1 MHVLEDGINRLIRC
15 CIHNSFNVFV
25 DIAPGPSEWGLSYW
39 CIDKRLIVKV
49 PHNLEVA
56 THVVWD
62 IQLMSDIPIHLL
74 VLALDDLRLQVQ
86 SCPPPQHAE
95 ECSAQW

>member
-1 MHVLEDGINRLIRC
+1 L
-15 CIHNSFNVFV
+15 
-25 DIAPGPSEWGLSYW
+25 
-39 CIDKRLIVKV
+39 
-49 PHNLEVA
+49 PHNHEV
-56 THVVWD
+56 TTNVTWD
-62 IQLMSDIPIHLL
+62 LQLMSDIPIHLL